1 MSQGL
6 NNDIAVSKTRR
17 VVKNLRW
24 WVLVLFL
31 LGVTVNYITRNSL
44 GIIAPELKATLG
56 ITTEQYSWIVG
67 AFQLAYTI
75 FQPLCGWLIDV
86 IGLKLGFM
94 ICATLWALACIAHAG
109 AGSWLH
115 LAILRFFMGGAEAA
129 ATPANAKTI
138 GEWFPKSERPIAAGW
153 AGVGFSIGAMLAPPI
168 IYFAHAS
175 FGWQGAFMFT
185 GALALLW
192 AGVGFSI
199 GAMLAPPIIYFAHA
213 SFGWQGAFMF
223 TGALALLWVV
233 LWWAF
238 YQTPEK
244 HPNLSKSELEYIKQ
258 DNEAPPVKQPFFT
271 ALKTVSKNK
280 RFYGIAIPAFMA
292 EPAWAV
298 LSFWVPLYLAKEH
311 GMDLKQ
317 IAMFA
322 WLPFLAADLGS
333 VVSGYLTRLYVRW
346 FGCTRVNSVIASSV
360 TGAFLMLSLAL
371 VAITRDPYI
380 TIILISIGGFG
391 HQIISCMLSALVVE
405 SFDKGQMA
413 TVNGMRGSAAWI
425 ASFLFSLLI
434 GVTADK
440 IGFNPLFIAMGFF
453 DLIGA
458 VFLVAFIAERRAKR
472 A

>member
-1 MSQGL
+1 MSQGI
-6 NNDIAVSKTRR
+6 NNDMTASKPRR

-44 GIIAPELKATLG
+44 GILAPELEKELG
-56 ITTEQYSWIVG
+56 INSAQYSYIVG

-94 ICATLWALACIAHAG
+94 ICATLWAIACIAHAG

-115 LAILRFFMGGAEAA
+115 MAVLRFGMGASEAA

-138 GEWFPKSERPIAAGW
+138 GEWFPKSERPVAAGW

-185 GALALLW
+185 GFLAL
-192 AGVGFSI
+192 V
-199 GAMLAPPIIYFAHA
+199 
-213 SFGWQGAFMF
+213 
-223 TGALALLWVV
+223 WVA

-238 YQTPEK
+238 YHNPEQ
-244 HPNLSKSELEYIKQ
+244 HPNLSKEELAFIQQ
-258 DNEAPPVKQPFFT
+258 DNEPPAVRLPFLK
-271 ALKTVSKNK
+271 ALSNISKNK

-298 LSFWVPLYLAKEH
+298 MSFWVPLYLAKTY
-311 GMDLKQ
+311 GMELKQ
-317 IAMFA
+317 IALFA

-333 VVSGYLTRLYVRW
+333 VASGYLTKLYVRV
-346 FGCTRVNSVIASSV
+346 FGCTRVNSVVASSV
-360 TGAFLMLSLAL
+360 SGAFLMLSLAMMAFTTNPY
-371 VAITRDPYI
+371 VAIA
-380 TIILISIGGFG
+380 LISVGGFG

-425 ASFLFSLLI
+425 ASFAFSLII

>member
-1 MSQGL
+1 MSQGI
-6 NNDIAVSKTRR
+6 NNDMAANKPRR

-24 WVLVLFL
+24 WMLILFL

-44 GIIAPELKATLG
+44 GILAPELKSSLG

-67 AFQLAYTI
+67 AFQLAYTL

-94 ICATLWALACIAHAG
+94 ICAGLWALACLLHAG
-109 AGSWLH
+109 AGSWLQ

-138 GEWFPKSERPIAAGW
+138 GEWFPKSERPIASGW

-168 IYFAHAS
+168 IYVAHAS

-185 GALALLW
+185 GVLA
-192 AGVGFSI
+192 
-199 GAMLAPPIIYFAHA
+199 M
-213 SFGWQGAFMF
+213 
-223 TGALALLWVV
+223 LWVV
-233 LWWAF
+233 LWWIF
-238 YQTPEK
+238 YNTPDN
-244 HPNLSKSELEYIKQ
+244 HPNLSQSELDYIHQ
-258 DNEAPPVKQPFFT
+258 DKEAPAIKLPFLT
-271 ALKTVSKNK
+271 ALKTVARNK

-298 LSFWVPLYLAKEH
+298 LSFWVPLYLSKEL

-333 VVSGYLTRLYVRW
+333 VASGYLTRLHTRI
-346 FGCTRVNSVIASSV
+346 FGCTRINSVVASSV
-360 TGAFLMLSLAL
+360 TGAFLMISLAI
-371 VAITRDPYI
+371 VAFTKSPYI

-425 ASFLFSLLI
+425 ASFLFSLMI

-458 VFLVAFIAERRAKR
+458 FFLVTFIAERRAQR

>member
-1 MSQGL
+1 MSHGI
-6 NNDIAVSKTRR
+6 NPGVTAVKGRR
-17 VVKNLRW
+17 TIRNLRW

-44 GIIAPELKATLG
+44 GILAPELKTSLG
-56 ITTEQYSWIVG
+56 ITTEQYSWIV
-67 AFQLAYTI
+67 ASFQLAYTL
-75 FQPLCGWLIDV
+75 FQPICGWLIDV
-86 IGLKLGFM
+86 IGLKLGFL
-94 ICATLWALACIAHAG
+94 ICAGLWAVVCIMHAG

-138 GEWFPKSERPIAAGW
+138 GEWFPKKERPIAAGW

-168 IYFAHAS
+168 VYFAHAS

-185 GALALLW
+185 GVL
-192 AGVGFSI
+192 
-199 GAMLAPPIIYFAHA
+199 AML
-213 SFGWQGAFMF
+213 
-223 TGALALLWVV
+223 WVI
-233 LWWAF
+233 LWWMF
-238 YQTPEK
+238 YHNPEQ
-244 HPNLSKSELEYIKQ
+244 HPNLSKEELEFIKQ
-258 DNEAPPVKQPFFT
+258 DNEPAAVKLPFLT
-271 ALKTVSKNK
+271 ALKTVGKNK

-298 LSFWVPLYLAKEH
+298 LSFWVPLYLANER

-333 VVSGYLTRLYVRW
+333 VASGYLTKLYTRW
-346 FGCTRVNSVIASSV
+346 FGYSRTNSIVASSV
-360 TGAFLMLSLAL
+360 TGAFLMISLAL
-371 VAITRDPYI
+371 VAITKDPYVAI
-380 TIILISIGGFG
+380 ALISIGGFG
-391 HQIISCMLSALVVE
+391 HQIISCMLSALVVD

-440 IGFNPLFIAMGFF
+440 IGYNPLFIAMGFF

-458 VFLVAFIAERRAKR
+458 VFLVSFIAERRTKR

>member
-1 MSQGL
+1 MSQGI
-6 NNDIAVSKTRR
+6 NNEMTASKTRR

-44 GIIAPELKATLG
+44 GILAPELKTELG

-67 AFQLAYTI
+67 AFQLAYTF
-75 FQPLCGWLIDV
+75 FQPICGWLIDV
-86 IGLKLGFM
+86 IGLKLGFL
-94 ICATLWALACIAHAG
+94 ICATLWAIACIAHAG

-115 LAILRFFMGGAEAA
+115 LALLRFGMGASEAA

-138 GEWFPKSERPIAAGW
+138 GEWFPKSERPVAAGW

-185 GALALLW
+185 G
-192 AGVGFSI
+192 F
-199 GAMLAPPIIYFAHA
+199 
-213 SFGWQGAFMF
+213 
-223 TGALALLWVV
+223 LALLWVI

-238 YQTPEK
+238 YHNPDK
-244 HPNLSKSELEYIKQ
+244 HPNLSKDELAYIQQ
-258 DNEAPPVKQPFFT
+258 DNEAPAVKLPFLK
-271 ALKTVSKNK
+271 ALGTIAKNK

-298 LSFWVPLYLAKEH
+298 MSFWVPLYLSKTY

-317 IAMFA
+317 IALFA

-333 VVSGYLTRLYVRW
+333 VASGYLTKLYVRL
-346 FGCTRVNSVIASSV
+346 FGFTRVNSIVASSV
-360 TGAFLMLSLAL
+360 SGAFLMISLA
-371 VAITRDPYI
+371 VMAFTNNPYI
-380 TIILISIGGFG
+380 AIAMISIGGFG

-425 ASFLFSLLI
+425 ASFLFSLII

-458 VFLVAFIAERRAKR
+458 VFLIAFIAERRAKR

>member
-1 MSQGL
+1 MSLGI
-6 NNDIAVSKTRR
+6 NNDMAANKPRR

-24 WVLVLFL
+24 WMLILFL

-44 GIIAPELKATLG
+44 GILAPELKSSLG

-67 AFQLAYTI
+67 AFQLAYTL

-94 ICATLWALACIAHAG
+94 ICAGLWALACLLHAG
-109 AGSWLH
+109 AGSWLQ

-129 ATPANAKTI
+129 TTPANAKTI
-138 GEWFPKSERPIAAGW
+138 GEWFPKSERPIASGW

-168 IYFAHAS
+168 IYVAHAS

-185 GALALLW
+185 GVLAMLW
-192 AGVGFSI
+192 A
-199 GAMLAPPIIYFAHA
+199 
-213 SFGWQGAFMF
+213 
-223 TGALALLWVV
+223 V
-233 LWWAF
+233 LWWIF
-238 YQTPEK
+238 YNTPDN
-244 HPNLSKSELEYIKQ
+244 HPNLSQSELDYIHQ
-258 DNEAPPVKQPFFT
+258 DKEAPAIKLPFLT
-271 ALKTVSKNK
+271 ALKTVARNK

-298 LSFWVPLYLAKEH
+298 LSFWVPLYLSKEL

-333 VVSGYLTRLYVRW
+333 VASGYLTRLYTRI
-346 FGCTRVNSVIASSV
+346 FGCTRINSVIASSV
-360 TGAFLMLSLAL
+360 TGAFLMISLAI
-371 VAITRDPYI
+371 VAFTKSPYI

-425 ASFLFSLLI
+425 ASFLFSLII

-458 VFLVAFIAERRAKR
+458 FFLVTFIAERRAQR

>member
-1 MSQGL
+1 MSQGI
-6 NNDIAVSKTRR
+6 NNDMAANKPRR

-24 WVLVLFL
+24 WMLILFL

-44 GIIAPELKATLG
+44 GILAPELKSSLG

-67 AFQLAYTI
+67 AFQLAYTLL
-75 FQPLCGWLIDV
+75 QPLCGWLIDV

-94 ICATLWALACIAHAG
+94 ICAGLWALACLLHAG
-109 AGSWLH
+109 AGSWLQ

-138 GEWFPKSERPIAAGW
+138 GEWFPKSERPIASGW

-168 IYFAHAS
+168 IYVAHAS

-185 GALALLW
+185 GVLA
-192 AGVGFSI
+192 
-199 GAMLAPPIIYFAHA
+199 M
-213 SFGWQGAFMF
+213 
-223 TGALALLWVV
+223 LWVV
-233 LWWAF
+233 LWWIF
-238 YQTPEK
+238 YNTPDN
-244 HPNLSKSELEYIKQ
+244 HPNLSQSELDYIHQ
-258 DNEAPPVKQPFFT
+258 DKEAPAIKLPFFT
-271 ALKTVSKNK
+271 ALKTVARNK

-298 LSFWVPLYLAKEH
+298 LSFWVPLYLSKEL

-333 VVSGYLTRLYVRW
+333 VASGYLTRLYTRI
-346 FGCTRVNSVIASSV
+346 FGCTRINSVVASSV
-360 TGAFLMLSLAL
+360 TGAFLMISLAI
-371 VAITRDPYI
+371 VAFTKSPYI

-425 ASFLFSLLI
+425 ASFLFSLMI

-458 VFLVAFIAERRAKR
+458 FFLVTFIAERRAQR

>member
-1 MSQGL
+1 MSQGI
-6 NNDIAVSKTRR
+6 NNDMAANKPRR

-24 WVLVLFL
+24 WMLILFL

-44 GIIAPELKATLG
+44 GILAPELKSSLG

-67 AFQLAYTI
+67 AFQLAYTL

-94 ICATLWALACIAHAG
+94 ICAGLWALACLLHAG
-109 AGSWLH
+109 AGSWLQ

-138 GEWFPKSERPIAAGW
+138 GEWFPKSERPIASGW

-168 IYFAHAS
+168 IYVAHAS

-185 GALALLW
+185 GVLA
-192 AGVGFSI
+192 
-199 GAMLAPPIIYFAHA
+199 M
-213 SFGWQGAFMF
+213 
-223 TGALALLWVV
+223 LWVV
-233 LWWAF
+233 LWWIF
-238 YQTPEK
+238 YNTPDN
-244 HPNLSKSELEYIKQ
+244 HPNLSQSELDYIHQ
-258 DNEAPPVKQPFFT
+258 DKEAPAIKLPFLT
-271 ALKTVSKNK
+271 ALKTVARNK

-298 LSFWVPLYLAKEH
+298 LSFWVPLYLSKEL

-317 IAMFA
+317 ISMFA

-333 VVSGYLTRLYVRW
+333 VASGYLTRLYTRI
-346 FGCTRVNSVIASSV
+346 FGCTRINSVVASSV
-360 TGAFLMLSLAL
+360 TGAFLMISLAI
-371 VAITRDPYI
+371 VAFTKSPYI

-425 ASFLFSLLI
+425 ASFLFSLMI

-458 VFLVAFIAERRAKR
+458 FFLVTFIAERRAQR

>member
-1 MSQGL
+1 MSQGI
-6 NNDIAVSKTRR
+6 NNDMTASKPRHI
-17 VVKNLRW
+17 VKNLRW
-24 WVLVLFL
+24 WILVLFL

-44 GIIAPELKATLG
+44 GILALELKSNLG

-67 AFQLAYTI
+67 AFQLAYTL

-94 ICATLWALACIAHAG
+94 ICAGLWALACLMHAG
-109 AGSWLH
+109 AGNWVH
-115 LAILRFFMGGAEAA
+115 LALLRFFMGGAEAA

-185 GALALLW
+185 GILA
-192 AGVGFSI
+192 
-199 GAMLAPPIIYFAHA
+199 M
-213 SFGWQGAFMF
+213 
-223 TGALALLWVV
+223 LWVV

-238 YQTPEK
+238 YHNPDK
-244 HPNLSKSELEYIKQ
+244 HPNLSKAELDFIRQ
-258 DNEAPPVKQPFFT
+258 DNEAPPVKLPFLT
-271 ALKTVSKNK
+271 ALKTVGKNK

-298 LSFWVPLYLAKEH
+298 MSFWVPLYLSKTY

-317 IAMFA
+317 IALFA

-333 VVSGYLTRLYVRW
+333 IASGYLTKLYTRL
-346 FGCTRVNSVIASSV
+346 FGLSRVNSVVASSV
-360 TGAFLMLSLAL
+360 SGAFLMVSLA
-371 VAITRDPYI
+371 VMAFTNNPYI
-380 TIILISIGGFG
+380 AIVLISIGGFG

-425 ASFLFSLLI
+425 ASFLFSLII

-458 VFLVAFIAERRAKR
+458 FFLVTFIAERRAKR

>member
-1 MSQGL
+1 MSQGI
-6 NNDIAVSKTRR
+6 NNDMAVSKPRR
-17 VVKNLRW
+17 IVKNLRW

-44 GIIAPELKATLG
+44 GILAPELKTSLG

-67 AFQLAYTI
+67 AFQLAYTL

-94 ICATLWALACIAHAG
+94 ICAGLWALTCLLHAG
-109 AGSWLH
+109 AGNWLH

-138 GEWFPKSERPIAAGW
+138 GEWFPKSERPVAAGW
-153 AGVGFSIGAMLAPPI
+153 AGVGFSIGAMLAPPMI
-168 IYFAHAS
+168 FFAHAS

-185 GALALLW
+185 GVLA
-192 AGVGFSI
+192 A
-199 GAMLAPPIIYFAHA
+199 A
-213 SFGWQGAFMF
+213 
-223 TGALALLWVV
+223 WVV

-238 YQTPEK
+238 YHNPDK
-244 HPNLSKSELEYIKQ
+244 HPNLSKEELEFIRQ
-258 DNEAPPVKQPFFT
+258 DNEPPAVKLPFLT
-271 ALKTVSKNK
+271 ALKTVGKNK

-298 LSFWVPLYLAKEH
+298 MSFWVPLYLSKAY

-317 IAMFA
+317 IALFA

-333 VVSGYLTRLYVRW
+333 IASGYLTKLYVRL
-346 FGCTRVNSVIASSV
+346 FGCSRVNSIVASSV
-360 TGAFLMLSLAL
+360 SGAFLMISLAAMAFTNNPY
-371 VAITRDPYI
+371 VAIA
-380 TIILISIGGFG
+380 LISVGGFG

-413 TVNGMRGSAAWI
+413 TVNYAWFRRVDRQLRLLPDYRGY
-425 ASFLFSLLI
+425 
-434 GVTADK
+434 
-440 IGFNPLFIAMGFF
+440 
-453 DLIGA
+453 
-458 VFLVAFIAERRAKR
+458 RRQNR
-472 A
+472 L

>member
-1 MSQGL
+1 MSQGI
-6 NNDIAVSKTRR
+6 NNDMTASKPRHI
-17 VVKNLRW
+17 VKNLRW
-24 WVLVLFL
+24 WILVLFL

-44 GIIAPELKATLG
+44 GILAPELKSNLG

-67 AFQLAYTI
+67 AFQLAYTL

-94 ICATLWALACIAHAG
+94 ICAGLWALACLMHAG
-109 AGSWLH
+109 AGNWVH
-115 LAILRFFMGGAEAA
+115 LALLRFFMGGAEAA

-185 GALALLW
+185 GILA
-192 AGVGFSI
+192 
-199 GAMLAPPIIYFAHA
+199 M
-213 SFGWQGAFMF
+213 
-223 TGALALLWVV
+223 LWVV

-238 YQTPEK
+238 YHNPDK
-244 HPNLSKSELEYIKQ
+244 HPNLSKAELDFIRQ
-258 DNEAPPVKQPFFT
+258 DNEAPPIKLPFLT
-271 ALKTVSKNK
+271 ALKTVGKNK

-292 EPAWAV
+292 EPARAV
-298 LSFWVPLYLAKEH
+298 MSFWVPLYLSKTY

-317 IAMFA
+317 IALFA

-333 VVSGYLTRLYVRW
+333 IASGYLTKLYTRL
-346 FGCTRVNSVIASSV
+346 FGLSRVNSVVASSV
-360 TGAFLMLSLAL
+360 SGAFLMVSLA
-371 VAITRDPYI
+371 VMAFTNNPYI
-380 TIILISIGGFG
+380 AIVLISIGGFG

-425 ASFLFSLLI
+425 ASFLFSLII

-458 VFLVAFIAERRAKR
+458 FFLVTFIAERRAKR

>member
-115 LAILRFFMGGAEAA
+115 LAMLRFFMGGAEAA

-138 GEWFPKSERPIAAGW
+138 GEWFPKSERPIAAG
-153 AGVGFSIGAMLAPPI
+153 
-168 IYFAHAS
+168 
-175 FGWQGAFMFT
+175 
-185 GALALLW
+185 W

-292 EPAWAV
+292 EPAQAV
-298 LSFWVPLYLAKEH
+298 LSFWVPLYRERARH
-311 GMDLKQ
+311 GFEADRHVR
-317 IAMFA
+317 
-322 WLPFLAADLGS
+322 LAA
-333 VVSGYLTRLYVRW
+333 VSRRRSRQRGQRLPHPPVCSLVRLYASELGDRQL
-346 FGCTRVNSVIASSV
+346 GNRRVPDA
-360 TGAFLMLSLAL
+360 LPAL

-458 VFLVAFIAERRAKR
+458 VFWWHLLLNVAPSAPESGCKI
-472 A
+472 

>member
-1 MSQGL
+1 MSQGI
-6 NNDIAVSKTRR
+6 NNDMAVSKPRR
-17 VVKNLRW
+17 IVKNLRW

-44 GIIAPELKATLG
+44 GILAPELKTSLG

-67 AFQLAYTI
+67 AFQLAYTL

-94 ICATLWALACIAHAG
+94 ICAGLWALTCLLHAG
-109 AGSWLH
+109 AGNWLH

-138 GEWFPKSERPIAAGW
+138 GEWFPKSERPVAAGW
-153 AGVGFSIGAMLAPPI
+153 AGVGFSSGAMLAPPI

-185 GALALLW
+185 GVLA
-192 AGVGFSI
+192 A
-199 GAMLAPPIIYFAHA
+199 A
-213 SFGWQGAFMF
+213 
-223 TGALALLWVV
+223 WVV

-238 YQTPEK
+238 YHNPDK
-244 HPNLSKSELEYIKQ
+244 HPNLSKEELEFIRQ
-258 DNEAPPVKQPFFT
+258 DNEPPAVKLPFLT
-271 ALKTVSKNK
+271 ALKTVGKNK

-298 LSFWVPLYLAKEH
+298 MSFWVPLYLSKAY

-317 IAMFA
+317 IALFA

-333 VVSGYLTRLYVRW
+333 IASGYLTKLYVRL
-346 FGCTRVNSVIASSV
+346 FGCSRVNSIVASSV
-360 TGAFLMLSLAL
+360 SGAFLMISLAAMAFTNNPY
-371 VAITRDPYI
+371 VAIA
-380 TIILISIGGFG
+380 LISVGGFG

-425 ASFLFSLLI
+425 ASFAFSLII

-458 VFLVAFIAERRAKR
+458 FFLVTFIAERRAKR

>member
-1 MSQGL
+1 MSQGV
-6 NNDIAVSKTRR
+6 NNELTVSKTRR

-44 GIIAPELKATLG
+44 GILAPELKTELG

-67 AFQLAYTI
+67 AFQIAYTI

-94 ICATLWALACIAHAG
+94 ICACLWAVACIAHAG

-115 LAILRFFMGGAEAA
+115 IALLRFGMGASEAA

-185 GALALLW
+185 GFLAL
-192 AGVGFSI
+192 V
-199 GAMLAPPIIYFAHA
+199 
-213 SFGWQGAFMF
+213 
-223 TGALALLWVV
+223 WVV
-233 LWWAF
+233 LWWLF
-238 YQTPEK
+238 YHNPEQ
-244 HPNLSKSELEYIKQ
+244 HPNLSKEELAYIQQ
-258 DNEAPPVKQPFFT
+258 DNEPPAVKLPFLK
-271 ALKTVSKNK
+271 ALSNISKNK

-298 LSFWVPLYLAKEH
+298 MSFWVPLYLAKTY

-317 IAMFA
+317 IALFA

-333 VVSGYLTRLYVRW
+333 VASGYLTKLYVRL
-346 FGCTRVNSVIASSV
+346 FGFTRVNAVVASSV
-360 TGAFLMLSLAL
+360 SGAFLMLSLAMMAFTSNPY
-371 VAITRDPYI
+371 VAIA
-380 TIILISIGGFG
+380 LISIGGFG

-405 SFDKGQMA
+405 SFDRGQMA

-425 ASFLFSLLI
+425 ASFIFSLII

-458 VFLVAFIAERRAKR
+458 VFLIAFIAERRAKR

>member
-1 MSQGL
+1 MSLGI
-6 NNDIAVSKTRR
+6 NNDMAANKPRR

-24 WVLVLFL
+24 WMLILFL

-44 GIIAPELKATLG
+44 GILAPELKSSLG

-67 AFQLAYTI
+67 AFQLAYTL

-94 ICATLWALACIAHAG
+94 ICAGLWALACLLHAG
-109 AGSWLH
+109 AGSWLQ

-138 GEWFPKSERPIAAGW
+138 GEWFPKSERPIASGW

-168 IYFAHAS
+168 IYVAHAS

-185 GALALLW
+185 GVLAMLW
-192 AGVGFSI
+192 A
-199 GAMLAPPIIYFAHA
+199 
-213 SFGWQGAFMF
+213 
-223 TGALALLWVV
+223 V
-233 LWWAF
+233 LWWIF
-238 YQTPEK
+238 YNTPDN
-244 HPNLSKSELEYIKQ
+244 HPNLSQSELDYIHQ
-258 DNEAPPVKQPFFT
+258 DKEAPAIKLPFLT
-271 ALKTVSKNK
+271 ALKTVARNK

-298 LSFWVPLYLAKEH
+298 LSFWVPLYLSKEL

-333 VVSGYLTRLYVRW
+333 VASGYLTRLYTRI
-346 FGCTRVNSVIASSV
+346 FGCTRINSVIASSV
-360 TGAFLMLSLAL
+360 TGAFLMISLAI
-371 VAITRDPYI
+371 VAFTKSPYI

-391 HQIISCMLSALVVE
+391 HQLISCMLSALVVE

-425 ASFLFSLLI
+425 ASFLFSLII

-458 VFLVAFIAERRAKR
+458 FFLVTFIAERRAQR

>member
-1 MSQGL
+1 MSQGI
-6 NNDIAVSKTRR
+6 NNNMTASKSRR

-44 GIIAPELKATLG
+44 GILAPELEKELG
-56 ITTEQYSWIVG
+56 INSAQYSYIVG

-94 ICATLWALACIAHAG
+94 ICATLWAIACIAHAG

-115 LAILRFFMGGAEAA
+115 MAILRFGMGASEAA

-138 GEWFPKSERPIAAGW
+138 GEWFPKSERPVAAGW

-185 GALALLW
+185 GFLAL
-192 AGVGFSI
+192 V
-199 GAMLAPPIIYFAHA
+199 
-213 SFGWQGAFMF
+213 
-223 TGALALLWVV
+223 WVV

-238 YQTPEK
+238 YHNPEQ
-244 HPNLSKSELEYIKQ
+244 HPNLSKEELEFIQQ
-258 DNEAPPVKQPFFT
+258 DNEPPAVKLPFLK
-271 ALKTVSKNK
+271 ALSNISKNK

-298 LSFWVPLYLAKEH
+298 MSFWVPLYLAKTY
-311 GMDLKQ
+311 GMELKQ
-317 IAMFA
+317 IALFA

-333 VVSGYLTRLYVRW
+333 VASGYLTKLYVRV
-346 FGCTRVNSVIASSV
+346 FGCTRVNSVVASSV
-360 TGAFLMLSLAL
+360 SGAFLMLSLAMMAFTTNPY
-371 VAITRDPYI
+371 VAIA
-380 TIILISIGGFG
+380 LISIGGFG

-425 ASFLFSLLI
+425 ASFAFSLII

>member
-1 MSQGL
+1 MSQGI
-6 NNDIAVSKTRR
+6 NNDMAANKPRR

-24 WVLVLFL
+24 WMLILFL

-44 GIIAPELKATLG
+44 GILAPELKSSLG

-67 AFQLAYTI
+67 AFQLAYTL

-94 ICATLWALACIAHAG
+94 ICAGLWALACLLHAG
-109 AGSWLH
+109 AGSWLQ

-138 GEWFPKSERPIAAGW
+138 GEWFPKSERPIASGW

-168 IYFAHAS
+168 IYIAHAS

-185 GALALLW
+185 GVLA
-192 AGVGFSI
+192 
-199 GAMLAPPIIYFAHA
+199 M
-213 SFGWQGAFMF
+213 
-223 TGALALLWVV
+223 LWVV
-233 LWWAF
+233 LWWIF
-238 YQTPEK
+238 YNTPDN
-244 HPNLSKSELEYIKQ
+244 HPNLSQSELDYIHQ
-258 DNEAPPVKQPFFT
+258 DKEAPAIKLPFLA
-271 ALKTVSKNK
+271 ALKTVARNK

-298 LSFWVPLYLAKEH
+298 LSFWVPLYLSKEL

-333 VVSGYLTRLYVRW
+333 VASGYLTRLYTRI
-346 FGCTRVNSVIASSV
+346 FGCTRINSVVASSV
-360 TGAFLMLSLAL
+360 TGAFLMISLAI
-371 VAITRDPYI
+371 VAFTKSPYI

-425 ASFLFSLLI
+425 ASLLFSLMI

-458 VFLVAFIAERRAKR
+458 FFLVTFIAERRAQR

>member
-115 LAILRFFMGGAEAA
+115 LAMLRFFMGGAEAA

-138 GEWFPKSERPIAAGW
+138 GEWFPKSERPIAAG
-153 AGVGFSIGAMLAPPI
+153 
-168 IYFAHAS
+168 
-175 FGWQGAFMFT
+175 
-185 GALALLW
+185 W

-333 VVSGYLTRLYVRW
+333 VVSGVLHDVVKSVQFRSVVSYRVIVVKPSDLGIVTVKDFKVVIIDKFRPVFGNRIVTSWARVRLPSTSNV
-346 FGCTRVNSVIASSV
+346 
-360 TGAFLMLSLAL
+360 
-371 VAITRDPYI
+371 
-380 TIILISIGGFG
+380 
-391 HQIISCMLSALVVE
+391 
-405 SFDKGQMA
+405 
-413 TVNGMRGSAAWI
+413 SAATPFI
-425 ASFLFSLLI
+425 KYLL
-434 GVTADK
+434 VS
-440 IGFNPLFIAMGFF
+440 
-453 DLIGA
+453 
-458 VFLVAFIAERRAKR
+458 
-472 A
+472 

>member
-1 MSQGL
+1 MSQGI
-6 NNDIAVSKTRR
+6 NNDLTASKPRR
-17 VVKNLRW
+17 IVKNLRW

-44 GIIAPELKATLG
+44 GILAPELEKELG
-56 ITTEQYSWIVG
+56 INSAQYSYIVG

-94 ICATLWALACIAHAG
+94 ICATLWAIACIAHAG

-115 LAILRFFMGGAEAA
+115 MAVLRFGMGASEAA

-138 GEWFPKSERPIAAGW
+138 GEWFPKSERPVAAGW

-185 GALALLW
+185 GFLAL
-192 AGVGFSI
+192 V
-199 GAMLAPPIIYFAHA
+199 
-213 SFGWQGAFMF
+213 
-223 TGALALLWVV
+223 WVA

-238 YQTPEK
+238 YHNPEQ
-244 HPNLSKSELEYIKQ
+244 HPNLSKEELAFIQQ
-258 DNEAPPVKQPFFT
+258 DNEPPAVRLPFLK
-271 ALKTVSKNK
+271 ALSNISKNK

-298 LSFWVPLYLAKEH
+298 MSFWVPLYLAKTY
-311 GMDLKQ
+311 GMELKQ
-317 IAMFA
+317 IALFA

-333 VVSGYLTRLYVRW
+333 VASGYLTKLYVRV
-346 FGCTRVNSVIASSV
+346 FGCTRVNSVVASSV
-360 TGAFLMLSLAL
+360 SGAFLMLSLAMMAFTTNPY
-371 VAITRDPYI
+371 VAIA
-380 TIILISIGGFG
+380 LISVGGFG

-425 ASFLFSLLI
+425 ASFAFSLII